1 MDHKRG
7 DTFDF
12 SGQAQ
17 ILDASGNT
25 VDLTG
30 WSIASAIKTVG
41 RTTVTN
47 LNAVWLDD
55 SAGLLRIYATDTSGW
70 ALGAAIL
77 DVQFTSPSGDI
88 VSTKTV
94 TINIIEDVTP

>member
-1 MDHKRG
+1 MEHKRG

-17 ILDASGNT
+17 ILDAEGAS

-30 WSIASAIKTVG
+30 WSIACGIKFAGQTKA
-41 RTTVTN
+41 TS
-47 LNAVWLDD
+47 LNAAWLDD
-55 SAGLLRIYATDTSGW
+55 ATGLLRIYATETDTWRVGL
-70 ALGAAIL
+70 ATL
-77 DVQFTSPSGDI
+77 DVQFTSPASEV